1 MKVIKKDGRIQEFNK
16 DKIYTSIYNA
26 SRNSSSGI
34 LNESDAKIVIED
46 IDKKLKSIRKDDE
59 LTSIYEIIGVIVS
72 VLKKDGFTELLKT
85 YLSYW

>member
-34 LNESDAKIVIED
+34 LNESDAKIIVED
-46 IDKKLKSIRKDDE
+46 IDKKLKSIRKDEE

-72 VLKKDGFTELLKT
+72 ILKEDGFTELLKT
-85 YLSYW
+85 YLGY

>member
-34 LNESDAKIVIED
+34 LNESDAKIIVED
-46 IDKKLKSIRKDDE
+46 IDKKLKSIRKDEE

-72 VLKKDGFTELLKT
+72 ILKEDGFTELLKA
-85 YLSYW
+85 YLGY

>member
-16 DKIYTSIYNA
+16 DKIYISIYNA

-85 YLSYW
+85 YLGY

>member
-16 DKIYTSIYNA
+16 EKIYTSIYNA
-26 SRNSSSGI
+26 SKNSSSGI
-34 LNESDAKIVIED
+34 LNESDAKIIIED

>member
-16 DKIYTSIYNA
+16 DKIYISIYNA

-34 LNESDAKIVIED
+34 LNESDAKIIIED

-85 YLSYW
+85 YLSY

>member
-16 DKIYTSIYNA
+16 EKIYTSIYNA
-26 SRNSSSGI
+26 SKNSSSGI
-34 LNESDAKIVIED
+34 LNESDAKIIIED

-72 VLKKDGFTELLKT
+72 ILKEDGFTELLKT
-85 YLSYW
+85 YLGY

>member
-16 DKIYTSIYNA
+16 EKIYTSIYNA
-26 SRNSSSGI
+26 SKNSSSGI
-34 LNESDAKIVIED
+34 LNESDAKIIIED

-85 YLSYW
+85 YLSY

>member
-16 DKIYTSIYNA
+16 DKIYISIYNA

-72 VLKKDGFTELLKT
+72 ILKEDGFTELLKT
-85 YLSYW
+85 YLGY

>member
-16 DKIYTSIYNA
+16 DKIYISIYNA

-34 LNESDAKIVIED
+34 LNESDAKIIVED
-46 IDKKLKSIRKDDE
+46 IDKKLKSIRKDEE

-72 VLKKDGFTELLKT
+72 ILKEDGFTELLKT
-85 YLSYW
+85 YLGY

>member
-16 DKIYTSIYNA
+16 DKIYISIYNA

-34 LNESDAKIVIED
+34 LNESDAKIIIED

>member
-16 DKIYTSIYNA
+16 DKIYISIYNA

-85 YLSYW
+85 YLSY